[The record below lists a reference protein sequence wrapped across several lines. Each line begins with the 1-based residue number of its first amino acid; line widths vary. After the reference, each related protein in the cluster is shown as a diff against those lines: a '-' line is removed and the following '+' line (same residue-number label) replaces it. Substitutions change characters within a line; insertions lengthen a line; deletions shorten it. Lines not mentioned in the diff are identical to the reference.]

1 MKTIILIQH
10 TESEHHVNHHIGAQ
24 YEWNLTVRGR
34 EQAFRIGKWLKREGC
49 DQTWSMFVSPQIRAR
64 QTAEEINRSLGIS
77 PVIREELREVNA
89 GMGNDKTREW
99 YRTNA
104 APRGAVFDPDHRDFP
119 DAESDR
125 ELWNRVLPFFRD
137 MIASSVDR
145 VIVVSHGTTISFLQ
159 SMMAGQSVED
169 RGRFR
174 FNGSSQ
180 DIVRAY
186 DIGPNR
192 FHREKLTGGHL
203 LQSGS
208 VENIIR
214 AGNRTPATL
223 QAAHIADVEF
233 DFVCDVGV
241 SGLVFVPHVV
251 LFLLVTGED
260 ADFFDIR
267 CKETLEHSIPERTG
281 TTGDHQG
288 FVFENRHGNLS

>member
-24 YEWNLTVRGR
+24 YEWNLTARGR

-89 GMGNDKTREW
+89 GMGNGKTREW

-137 MIASSVDR
+137 MISSSADR

-174 FNGSSQ
+174 LNGSSGSISRYTVE
-180 DIVRAY
+180 DSGRVTAMYLNAHADYIYRLKEPVRRDAPEAAVRLAVRRRPLF
-186 DIGPNR
+186 GC
-192 FHREKLTGGHL
+192 
-203 LQSGS
+203 
-208 VENIIR
+208 
-214 AGNRTPATL
+214 RT
-223 QAAHIADVEF
+223 D
-233 DFVCDVGV
+233 
-241 SGLVFVPHVV
+241 
-251 LFLLVTGED
+251 
-260 ADFFDIR
+260 
-267 CKETLEHSIPERTG
+267 
-281 TTGDHQG
+281 
-288 FVFENRHGNLS
+288 